1 MRYTGPAR
9 PIKTHTVH
17 PVDNRVSKGIFLV
30 WLIAVLA
37 YDLFIGR
44 PG

>member
-1 MRYTGPAR
+1 MRYTGPAK
-9 PIKTHTVH
+9 PIKTHTIH
-17 PVDNRVSKGIFLV
+17 PVESRPSKALFLLF
-30 WLIAVLA
+30 LIAVLA